1 MSVLESFAKG
11 QTITKSAS
19 AAVRIALNVERAA
32 GDLEDSV
39 AELRSAVSTLEET
52 VNPLLRAPE
61 PEQPCADR
69 RLGESEFADRILR
82 QKDEVD
88 YLAYR
93 IRALTSRL

>member
-19 AAVRIALNVERAA
+19 AAGRIALNVERAA

-61 PEQPCADR
+61 PEQPCATA
-69 RLGESEFADRILR
+69 RLANPSL
-82 QKDEVD
+82 
-88 YLAYR
+88 
-93 IRALTSRL
+93 LTASCARKTRSITSPTASAH